1 MLKLLCL
8 CSHILLKTNCP
19 RCVEAFINCL
29 VSLVQKPL
37 IGSFFVCFRFC
48 SIGQKSSKCNTFLGK
63 IDVWVWSKEKNKRDK
78 VWQMK
83 SFSLIAVYPY
93 NHWGNN
99 PQLCL
104 SSPSRMISVL
114 VLVMLLSH
122 IQKNLLLFFD
132 LQVWMK
138 LCFKNRRIEVFNWNH
153 IILES
158 G

>member
-8 CSHILLKTNCP
+8 CSHILLKANCP
-19 RCVEAFINCL
+19 HCVEAFINCL

-48 SIGQKSSKCNTFLGK
+48 SSGQKSSKCNTFLGK
-63 IDVWVWSKEKNKRDK
+63 IDVWVWVWSKEKNKRDK

-104 SSPSRMISVL
+104 SSPSRVTWFPCST
-114 VLVMLLSH
+114 LS
-122 IQKNLLLFFD
+122 
-132 LQVWMK
+132 
-138 LCFKNRRIEVFNWNH
+138 CFCYTFRRISSFSLTYKFEWSCVSR
-153 IILES
+153 I
-158 G
+158 GG

>member
-8 CSHILLKTNCP
+8 CSHILLKANCP

-37 IGSFFVCFRFC
+37 ICSFFVCFRFC

-104 SSPSRMISVL
+104 SSPSRVAWFPCL
-114 VLVMLLSH
+114 TLS
-122 IQKNLLLFFD
+122 
-132 LQVWMK
+132 
-138 LCFKNRRIEVFNWNH
+138 CFCYTFRRISSFSLTYKFEWSCVSR
-153 IILES
+153 I
-158 G
+158 GG